1 MICLPQEGRP
11 LLEFQQLLWLALCAL
26 SRAVISPTL
35 NDAWFGVWLILTAC
49 REFVWKG
56 CLGRDSDFALVLNL
70 LSVSAGIIS
79 FYVKS
84 NLITGCIASSSRK

>member
-1 MICLPQEGRP
+1 MICLPQESCP
-11 LLEFQQLLWLALCAL
+11 LLELQQLLWLALCAP

-35 NDAWFGVWLILTAC
+35 SDAWFGVWLILTAC

-56 CLGRDSDFALVLNL
+56 CLGKDSGFALLLNL

-84 NLITGCIASSSRK
+84 NFIKGCIASSSRK